1 MPEAYN
7 VPSANPLWRLSRD
20 TSSPQVEKKRVL
32 AKTDL
37 APDSFEL
44 GFSSWEGARKKC
56 TLKDSVQKTFI
67 AKWIPFRALG
77 PAL

>member
-1 MPEAYN
+1 MCRQQIHYGGYRVIYHHPK
-7 VPSANPLWRLSRD
+7 WK
-20 TSSPQVEKKRVL
+20 KKRML

-56 TLKDSVQKTFI
+56 TSKDSVQKTFI